1 MRSGSTNVDPIDMM
15 RIYGDVDGEGGVLSH
30 FLLVSMP
37 HVCGNASQGGIR

>member
-1 MRSGSTNVDPIDMM
+1 MRSGSADVDPIDMM
-15 RIYGDVDGEGGVLSH
+15 RIDGDVDGEGGVLSH